1 VLGGVIINII
11 LLSIYILTLFYMSKP
26 SELAAWTHRKK
37 HKPKKDDTWTVPTT
51 GNNPPNGPTVLR
63 ELTALQKSSDGK
75 GKRKGWGLLA
85 GGKTKKN
92 KNRKT
97 KRYTKR
103 YISKLNKRNKTRKR
117 RNSH

>member
-1 VLGGVIINII
+1 
-11 LLSIYILTLFYMSKP
+11 MSKP

-37 HKPKKDDTWTVPTT
+37 HKPQKDATWTVPNN
-51 GNNPPNGPTVLR
+51 GPNPPNGPTVQKQIL
-63 ELTALQKSSDGK
+63 ELEKVSKGK
-75 GKRKGWGLLA
+75 GKRKGIWG
-85 GGKTKKN
+85 GKKTKKN

>member
-1 VLGGVIINII
+1 
-11 LLSIYILTLFYMSKP
+11 MSKP

-97 KRYTKR
+97 KRNTKR